1 MRFWKIAVF
10 VKGDGRLSASAYLLE
25 QEELVEGLE
34 RFEADTF
41 QVTVGEIVERTGLD
55 FGYLAPFEAKL
66 EGGEGLERTG
76 GLESEGGFVRRR
88 LSRVS
93 QVTA

>member
-1 MRFWKIAVF
+1 M
-10 VKGDGRLSASAYLLE
+10 KGDGALSVSAYLLE

-76 GLESEGGFVRRR
+76 GGLESEAGFLRRR

-93 QVTA
+93 QVTP